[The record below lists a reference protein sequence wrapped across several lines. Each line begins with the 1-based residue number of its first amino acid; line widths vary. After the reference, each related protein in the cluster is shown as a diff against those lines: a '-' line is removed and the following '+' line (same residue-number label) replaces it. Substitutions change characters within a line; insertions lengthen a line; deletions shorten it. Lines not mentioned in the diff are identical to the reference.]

1 MLWIQIVLILLRGS
15 SDGRANKTRED
26 KKDAFKIIVEHVR
39 NKGGNVP
46 TLKKGNPRI
55 VREANFPRERESRG
69 VLYKVLYREA
79 VPRGSFSIPFKI
91 IK

>member
-1 MLWIQIVLILLRGS
+1 MLWIQIVLFLLRGS
-15 SDGRANKTRED
+15 SDGRENKHENT

-55 VREANFPRERESRG
+55 VQGANFRG
-69 VLYKVLYREA
+69 NASPGGYSKKFYTGRLYPKDPLVYYLNN
-79 VPRGSFSIPFKI
+79 
-91 IK
+91 